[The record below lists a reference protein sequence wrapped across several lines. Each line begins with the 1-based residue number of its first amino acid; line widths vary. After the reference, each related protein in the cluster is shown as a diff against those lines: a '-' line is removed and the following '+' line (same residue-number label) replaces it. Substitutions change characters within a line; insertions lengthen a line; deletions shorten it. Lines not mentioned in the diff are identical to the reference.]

1 MGELLTVS
9 EVAQRVKV
17 TPLTVRRWINAGE
30 LPGSKPG
37 GDKAGWRI
45 DADDL
50 TAFIDRRRFGASG
63 PETGKAAAA

>member
-9 EVAQRVKV
+9 EVAERVKV

-30 LPGSKPG
+30 LPAAKLG
-37 GDKAGWRI
+37 GNKAGWRI

-50 TAFIDRRRFGASG
+50 AAFLDRRRFGVAG
-63 PETGKAAAA
+63 LETGKAAAA